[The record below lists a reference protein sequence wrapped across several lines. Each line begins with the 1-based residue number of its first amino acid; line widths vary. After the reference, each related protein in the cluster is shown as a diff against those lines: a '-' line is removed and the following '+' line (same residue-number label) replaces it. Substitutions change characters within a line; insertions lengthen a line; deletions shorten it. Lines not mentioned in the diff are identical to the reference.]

1 MLDAVAN
8 NCAVFITTTK
18 MSRYYETFFLAK
30 KEGNTT
36 CISLQ
41 KPIYLESTAKELY
54 QLHESLHSID
64 LHQR

>member
-30 KEGNTT
+30 KRGKHNMHFPLKTN
-36 CISLQ
+36 LFA
-41 KPIYLESTAKELY
+41 IYGKRTV
-54 QLHESLHSID
+54 SIT
-64 LHQR
+64 